1 MIHVAT
7 AHYGTDRWI
16 DVQLGYLGRN
26 LHEPFQVWASL
37 QDVPGDHGSKFHRLV
52 PTSGPHAGKL
62 NLLAA
67 EIAADAPEDDIIVF
81 LDGDAFPIRDPMP
94 VVRSG
99 LEATTLVA
107 VRRDEN
113 ATDRQPHPSFC
124 AVRVGDWQ
132 RLRGDWSPG
141 YAWPGADGGLTTDV
155 GGNLLRILELTG
167 TAWTP
172 LLRTNRV
179 NPHPL
184 WFGVYGD
191 VVYHHGAGFRWAIG
205 RVDLAARPQA
215 RRRGHRLPVVGDA
228 LKRLDA
234 SRSARW
240 KQQTRAEAERLGEEM
255 FAKLRSDPQ
264 FYKEL
269 I

>member
-16 DVQLGYLGRN
+16 DVQLGYLARTMT
-26 LHEPFQVWASL
+26 EPFEVWASL
-37 QDVPGDHGSKFHRLV
+37 QDVPGGHDPKFRRVV
-52 PTSGPHAGKL
+52 PSSGPHAGKL

-67 EIAADAPEDDIIVF
+67 EIAAVSPPDDILVF
-81 LDGDAFPIRDPMP
+81 LDGDAFPVRDPMP
-94 VVRSG
+94 TIRAA
-99 LEATTLVA
+99 LEDTVLVA

-124 AVRVGDWQ
+124 AVRVGDWE

-141 YAWPGADGGLTTDV
+141 HAWPGADGRLTTDV
-155 GGNLLRILELTG
+155 GGNLLRILELAG
-167 TAWTP
+167 EPWTP

-191 VVYHHGAGFRWAIG
+191 IVYHHGAGFRWAIG
-205 RVDLAARPQA
+205 RVDMAGHPKT
-215 RRRGHRLPVVGDA
+215 RRWGYRIPFAGGA
-228 LKRLDA
+228 LRRLDR
-234 SRSARW
+234 SRAYRW
-240 KQQTRAEAERLGEEM
+240 KQRTRAEAEELGARM
-255 FAKLRSDPQ
+255 FAKLQSDPE